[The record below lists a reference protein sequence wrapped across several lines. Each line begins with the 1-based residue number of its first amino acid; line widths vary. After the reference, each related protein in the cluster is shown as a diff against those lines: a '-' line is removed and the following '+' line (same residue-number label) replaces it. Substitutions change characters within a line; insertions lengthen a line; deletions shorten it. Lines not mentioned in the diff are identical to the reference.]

1 MVLILNGPNLNLL
14 GRREPEVY
22 GRTTMEE
29 LEDLCEAW
37 GAELGLGVVF
47 RQTNYEGQLIEWVQ
61 HAHQEGFL
69 AIVLNPGALTH
80 YSYALLDAIRAQP
93 LHVVEVHLT
102 NLHAREEF
110 RRHSVT
116 APACRG
122 IVSGFGPL
130 SYKLALV
137 YLAETLEVGG
147 EGF

>member
-22 GRTTMEE
+22 GRTTLEE
-29 LEDLCEAW
+29 LEALCEAW

-61 HAHQEGFL
+61 QAHQEGFL

-93 LHVVEVHLT
+93 LPVVEVHLT

-116 APACRG
+116 APACRPPG
-122 IVSGFGPL
+122 STLRPPL
-130 SYKLALV
+130 FPYAL
-137 YLAETLEVGG
+137 LFLSATLEVGG